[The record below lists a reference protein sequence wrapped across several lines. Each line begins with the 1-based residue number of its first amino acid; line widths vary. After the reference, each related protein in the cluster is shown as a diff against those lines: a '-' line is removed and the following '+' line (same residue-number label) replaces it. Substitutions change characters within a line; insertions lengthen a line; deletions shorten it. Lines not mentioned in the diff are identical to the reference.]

1 MSTSFAELRSAPP
14 GCAHCNL
21 PVPESELAADRE
33 HQFCCPGCRTA
44 YDVISAAG
52 LAGYYGFGERR
63 QTAVASTARDYAE
76 FDHPAFQ
83 ALYVKRSPDGLA
95 TTELY
100 LDGVHCASCV
110 WLVEKVPLAVPG
122 AVSAELN
129 VPRSLA
135 RLSWDPDR
143 TSLSAIARFLDRL
156 GYPAHPFRGAA
167 IDQRRRAEDR
177 AMLVR
182 IGIAGALAINVMTV
196 ALALYAGWFGAM
208 EASYI
213 RYFRWVSLA
222 LTVPSVLGPGR
233 VFFRSA
239 WAAIRSR
246 RLHMDIPIAL
256 ALGAGFLRGAMNT
269 WADTGPIYFD
279 GVVTLIF
286 LLLTGRFLQQRAQR
300 AAADSTELLH
310 SMTPSIAH
318 LIDQGVIREVPVE
331 ALSPGQMVLV
341 RAGDLVPADGVI
353 HDGESAVDCSVL
365 TGESRPVRARAGDT
379 VYAGTTNRNASLTV
393 RIVETGETSRL
404 GRILQELEAGM
415 QRRAPVVHTADRLAG
430 WFIGAVLA
438 LAVVTW
444 LAWQWV
450 DPAVALDNA
459 IALLIVTC
467 PCALALATP
476 LTMTVAIG
484 QAARQGILIR
494 GADALEVLSRPAELV
509 LDKTGTITEGILGL
523 ITWTGPANVRGAVLS
538 LERHSS
544 HPIAR
549 AFEAAWADVAA
560 VEADQIQPTV
570 GSGLSGV
577 VGGRLVTVG
586 SPRYVRAMASDP
598 HDLAASVADHLTP
611 VVVAVDGIVVGAAG
625 FGDPVRTG
633 ARAAIRALTIRGWR
647 PSVLSGDVPSVVRA
661 VAVAVGIPADLA
673 RGGATPEDK
682 LAAVEQRL
690 AAGQTVVMVGDGVND
705 APAIGRASV
714 GVGIRGGAEACL
726 AAADVFLAHPGL
738 DPLVELVDGAGRTMR
753 VIRRNIGISIGYNL
767 IGAALAVTGLINPLL
782 AAVMMPVSSLTV
794 ILISWRSRTF
804 EAVR

>member
-1 MSTSFAELRSAPP
+1 MSTSVAELPGAPP
-14 GCAHCNL
+14 RCAHCSL
-21 PVPESELAADRE
+21 PVPEFEVDRARE

-52 LAGYYGFGERR
+52 LVGYYTFGERR
-63 QTAVASTARDYAE
+63 QTAVSSTARDYAE

-83 ALYVKRSPDGLA
+83 TLYVRRAPDGLA

-135 RLSWDPDR
+135 RLAWDPAR

-156 GYPAHPFRGAA
+156 GYPPHPFRGAA
-167 IDQRRRAEDR
+167 IDQRRQAEDR

-196 ALALYAGWFGAM
+196 ALALYAGWFGTM

-233 VFFRSA
+233 IFFRSA
-239 WAAIRSR
+239 WAAIRAR

-269 WADTGPIYFD
+269 WTDTGPIYFD

-286 LLLTGRFLQQRAQR
+286 LLLAGRFLQQRAQR
-300 AAADSTELLH
+300 AAADSAELLH
-310 SMTPSIAH
+310 SLTPSTARLIA
-318 LIDQGVIREVPVE
+318 DGAIREVPVE
-331 ALSPGQMVLV
+331 ALVPNQMVLV
-341 RAGDLVPADGVI
+341 RAGDPIPVDGVI
-353 HDGESAVDCSVL
+353 HDGESTLDCSVL
-365 TGESRPVRARAGDT
+365 TGESRPVSVRAGDT
-379 VYAGTTNRNASLTV
+379 VYAGTINQRASLTV
-393 RIVETGETSRL
+393 RTVETGETSRL

-415 QRRAPVVHTADRLAG
+415 QRRAPVVRTADRLAG
-430 WFIGAVLA
+430 WFIGVVLA
-438 LAVVTW
+438 LAMVTW
-444 LAWQWV
+444 LVWQRV
-450 DPAVALDNA
+450 DPAAALDNA

-484 QAARQGILIR
+484 RAARRGILIR
-494 GADALEVLSRPAELV
+494 GADALEVLSQPAELV
-509 LDKTGTITEGILGL
+509 LDKTGTITEGSLGL
-523 ITWTGPANVRGAVLS
+523 ISWTGPAELQAAVVS

-549 AFEAAWADVAA
+549 AFETAWADIDP
-560 VEADQIQPTV
+560 VEAEQVQPVMGGCLT
-570 GSGLSGV
+570 GV
-577 VGGRLVTVG
+577 VGGRLITIG
-586 SPRYVRAMASDP
+586 SPRYVLAVASDP
-598 HDLAASVADHLTP
+598 QDLAGTLADHLTP
-611 VVVAVDGIVVGAAG
+611 VLVAVDGVVACAAG
-625 FGDPVRTG
+625 FGDPVRAG
-633 ARAAIRALTIRGWR
+633 ARDAVKALEARGWR
-647 PSVLSGDVPSVVRA
+647 ASILSGDVPSVVQA
-661 VAVAVGIPADLA
+661 AAVAVGIPADRA
-673 RGGATPEDK
+673 RGSATPEDK
-682 LAAVEQRL
+682 LVAVERRL
-690 AAGQTVVMVGDGVND
+690 ADGQTVVMVGDGVND

-714 GVGIRGGAEACL
+714 GIGVRGGAEACL
-726 AAADVFLAHPGL
+726 AAADVFLARPGL
-738 DPLVELVDGAGRTMR
+738 DPLVELVDGARRTMR

-782 AAVMMPVSSLTV
+782 AAIMMPVSSLTV

-804 EAVR
+804 EATR